1 MVELHVICA
10 ANRHIYTDVL
20 EDYFRIRHEIY
31 VGERG
36 WAELARP
43 DGREIDQFDRPD
55 TIYLMALEGSRVV
68 GSHRLVPTT
77 GPTLMSDLFPQLSL
91 RPIIRQADAYE
102 LSRVFVVRDYRGSHV
117 EPKVESI
124 IMAGTMEFAL
134 TVGLRK
140 FTIVMETWWL
150 PRFMAMGWNPRPLG
164 VPVDINGMS
173 CIGVSID
180 VTDAA
185 WRETC
190 RQRSVTCSPLAW
202 KGVSKSALG
211 LPQIW
216 QEAI

>member
-1 MVELHVICA
+1 MVELHVICD
-10 ANRHIYTDVL
+10 ANRHLYEDVL
-20 EDYFRIRHEIY
+20 DDYFRIRYEIY
-31 VGERG
+31 VEERG

-55 TIYLMALEGSRVV
+55 TIYLMAIEGRRVV
-68 GSHRLVPTT
+68 GSHRLVPTA
-77 GPTLMSDLFPQLSL
+77 GPTLMSDLFPQLAL
-91 RPIIRQADAYE
+91 RPIIRRPDAYE
-102 LSRVFVVRDYRGSHV
+102 LSRVFVVRDRRGGQV

-134 TVGLRK
+134 IEGLRQ

-173 CIGVSID
+173 CIGVAID
-180 VTDAA
+180 VTDTA

-190 RQRSVTCSPLAW
+190 RQRSVTCSPLIW
-202 KGVSKSALG
+202 NGLSKPALG
-211 LPQIW
+211 LRQDW

>member
-1 MVELHVICA
+1 MVELHVICD
-10 ANRHIYTDVL
+10 ANRHLYEDVL
-20 EDYFRIRHEIY
+20 DDYFRIRYKIY
-31 VGERG
+31 VEERG

-55 TIYLMALEGSRVV
+55 TIYLMAIEGRRVV
-68 GSHRLVPTT
+68 GSHRLVPTA
-77 GPTLMSDLFPQLSL
+77 GPTLMSDLFPQLAL
-91 RPIIRQADAYE
+91 RSIIRRPDAYE
-102 LSRVFVVRDYRGSHV
+102 LSRVFVVRDRRGGQV

-134 TVGLRK
+134 IEGLRQ

-173 CIGVSID
+173 CIGVAID
-180 VTDAA
+180 VTDTA

-190 RQRSVTCSPLAW
+190 RQRSVTCSPLTW
-202 KGVSKSALG
+202 NGLSKPALG
-211 LPQIW
+211 LRQDW